1 MAGAGT
7 RLFVAGEV
15 LTAAQVNTFLQD
27 QVIMRFADSAARDA
41 AFGGAGEPVLAEGMF
56 CYLLDTNEFLVYTG
70 SAWTAV
76 DTSSDPSK
84 IPLSTVTT
92 AGDLI
97 VGTGNATVTRLAA
110 GSTAGHV
117 LTSNG
122 AGSAPSYQ
130 VLPAS
135 GVTGDS
141 DQLVLGSQ
149 VFS

>member
-41 AFGGAGEPVLAEGMF
+41 AFGGAGEPTLAEGMF

-70 SAWTAV
+70 SVWTAV
-76 DTSSDPSK
+76 DTTSDPSK

-97 VGTGNATVTRLAA
+97 IGTGNATVSRLAA

-122 AGSAPSYQ
+122 SGSAPSYQ
-130 VLPAS
+130 AAS
-135 GVTGDS
+135 GGITSGDD
-141 DQLVLGSQ
+141 DQIVLGSQ
-149 VFS
+149 VFG

>member
-1 MAGAGT
+1 MAGAGVK
-7 RLFVAGEV
+7 LFVAGDV
-15 LTAAQVNTFLQD
+15 LTAAQVNTYLQD
-27 QVIMRFADSAARDA
+27 QVIMRFASSAARDA

-70 SAWTAV
+70 AAWTAV
-76 DTSSDPSK
+76 DTSVDASK

-110 GSTAGHV
+110 STSGYV

-122 AGSAPSYQ
+122 TGVAPTYQ

>member
-15 LTAAQVNTFLQD
+15 LTAAQVNTYLQD
-27 QVIMRFADSAARDA
+27 QVIMRFANSAARDA
-41 AFGGAGEPVLAEGMF
+41 AFGGTGEPVLAEGMF

-76 DTSSDPSK
+76 DTSTDPSK

-92 AGDLI
+92 TGDLI

-110 GSTAGHV
+110 GTATYL

-122 AGSAPSYQ
+122 AGTQPTWQPA
-130 VLPAS
+130 PAS

>member
-7 RLFVAGEV
+7 RLFVAGDV

-27 QVIMRFADSAARDA
+27 QVIMRFASSVARDA
-41 AFGGAGEPVLAEGMF
+41 AFGGAGEPTLAEGMF

-76 DTSSDPSK
+76 DTTTDSSK
-84 IPLSTVTT
+84 IPLATVTT

-97 VGTGNATVTRLAA
+97 IGTGNATVTRLGA

-122 AGSAPSYQ
+122 SSTAPSYQ
-130 VLPAS
+130 AAS
-135 GVTGDS
+135 GGLTSGDDS
-141 DQLVLGSQ
+141 AIVLGSQ
-149 VFS
+149 IFG